1 MQQAGPARHSPFR
14 RRSPDTGRADQGRS
28 GRGAQ
33 PPCCGWVHGY
43 RLPRP
48 VQRPR
53 PHPHVRRYRARSPP
67 PRRMARRGA
76 PHRQRGGPADGL
88 NRDRPPPYRRPFIN
102 LAISVMAA
110 VSADRMLSS
119 SIECPAGDTTRTLEP
134 VHLEARAYEV
144 SGGHKRS

>member
-1 MQQAGPARHSPFR
+1 
-14 RRSPDTGRADQGRS
+14 
-28 GRGAQ
+28 
-33 PPCCGWVHGY
+33 
-43 RLPRP
+43 
-48 VQRPR
+48 
-53 PHPHVRRYRARSPP
+53 
-67 PRRMARRGA
+67 MARRGA

-88 NRDRPPPYRRPFIN
+88 NRDRPPPYRRPFMS

-110 VSADRMLSS
+110 VSADRMLWS